1 MPVASDLAHLQTVF
15 DLAPVGIG
23 NVGPD
28 GRYFRV
34 NRALCRLF
42 GRTADDLCGRTVA
55 ELTHPDDR
63 AASDARFAALIAGE
77 HDTFSAEK
85 RYVRPDGSAVWTRI
99 TVTAIRDDDG
109 ALDYTVSLIE
119 DITDR
124 KDAEVALHERRAFE
138 RLITG
143 ISTSFVN
150 LPIDAID
157 GGINDALRAIGEFAG
172 VDRSYVFLFRDSA
185 DGPSPGDRLRADNTH
200 EWCAPGIAPQI
211 ERLQGIPSGS
221 QLLRGE
227 TVHIPRVIDLDD
239 PAERAIYDPQGIRSV
254 LLVPMT
260 DRGVAIGFIGFDAVR
275 EEKAWNDESITLL
288 TIVGEIFASALARS
302 RAEQALRASEDRFRT
317 LFEQSPYGIALYGPD
332 GWLRRGN
339 QAFYDLVGLRRPRVG
354 AKHQPR
360 HNLLRDPQLKAA
372 GHQPLIKRAFAG
384 EVVTLPPI
392 RYDAKIP
399 GGQERWV
406 GSSIYPLRDEANRLR
421 EIAVIFDDASER
433 VTTYELLETRVAERT
448 RELTTLLGVSHT
460 VASTL
465 DLQPLLDLI
474 LDQLRAV
481 VAYTS
486 ATIYVAE
493 GEDTIAVAYQGP
505 FPREVV
511 LGMRVSLA
519 EIEQVWPMVYAG
531 QPLIIGDLQ
540 AQPQQIELARES
552 FGDRAEQ
559 FLSYAHARMYVPML
573 VQDRFIG
580 LLSLTHEE
588 AGHYA
593 LPQGRLALAFGQQA
607 AIAIENARLYAR
619 AQEFAVLEERQRLAR
634 ELHDSVSQALYGIAL
649 GARTARTLL
658 DRDPAKV
665 GQPLDYV
672 LSLAEAG
679 LTEMRALIFEL
690 RPESLA
696 TEGLCAAFAKVAD
709 ALRARHRLSVELDLA
724 EEPTISLPLKEALYR
739 IAQEATNNT
748 VKHARASTVAIRLTQ
763 DAAACHLTVRDDGV
777 GFDPRE
783 DFAGHFGLTSMR
795 ERATRLGGIL
805 TVESAVGAG
814 TTVMVRVPVGR

>member
-1 MPVASDLAHLQTVF
+1 MPTTNDPAHLQTIF

-28 GRYFRV
+28 GRYVRV
-34 NRALCRLF
+34 NRALCQLF
-42 GRTADDLCGRTVA
+42 GRSADDLCGRTVA

-63 AASDARFAALIAGE
+63 AASDARFAALVAGE
-77 HDTFSAEK
+77 RDTFSTEK
-85 RYVRPDGSAVWTRI
+85 RYLRPDGTTVWTRI
-99 TVTAIRDDDG
+99 TVAAIRTDSG
-109 ALDYTVSLIE
+109 ALDYTVSLVE

-124 KDAEVALHERRAFE
+124 KAAEDELH
-138 RLITG
+138 
-143 ISTSFVN
+143 
-150 LPIDAID
+150 
-157 GGINDALRAIGEFAG
+157 
-172 VDRSYVFLFRDSA
+172 
-185 DGPSPGDRLRADNTH
+185 
-200 EWCAPGIAPQI
+200 
-211 ERLQGIPSGS
+211 
-221 QLLRGE
+221 
-227 TVHIPRVIDLDD
+227 
-239 PAERAIYDPQGIRSV
+239 
-254 LLVPMT
+254 
-260 DRGVAIGFIGFDAVR
+260 
-275 EEKAWNDESITLL
+275 
-288 TIVGEIFASALARS
+288 
-302 RAEQALRASEDRFRT
+302 ASEDRFRT

-332 GWLRRGN
+332 GWLRQGN
-339 QAFYDLVGLRRPRVG
+339 RAFYDLIGLRSPKPG
-354 AKHQPR
+354 AKYQPR
-360 HNLLRDPQLKAA
+360 HNLLRDPRLREA
-372 GHQPLIKRAFAG
+372 GHQRLVRHAFAG
-384 EVVTLPPI
+384 QVVTLPPV
-392 RYDAKIP
+392 RYDARTP
-399 GGQERWV
+399 GGQDRWV
-406 GSSIYPLRDEANRLR
+406 GASIYPLRDDASRLR
-421 EIAVIFDDASER
+421 EIAVIYDDASER
-433 VTTYELLETRVAERT
+433 MSAYELLEARVAERT
-448 RELTTLLGVSHT
+448 RELTTLLDVSHT

-493 GEDTIAVAYQGP
+493 GEDTIALAYQGP
-505 FPREVV
+505 FPREMV

-540 AQPQQIELARES
+540 ALPEQIELVRTS
-552 FGDRAEQ
+552 FGDRAER

-580 LLSLTHEE
+580 LLSLTHQES
-588 AGHYA
+588 GHYA

-607 AIAIENARLYAR
+607 AIAIENARLYTR

-658 DRDPAKV
+658 DRDHTKV
-665 GQPLDYV
+665 AQPLDYV

-709 ALRARHRLSVELDLA
+709 ALRARHRLAVELDLA

-748 VKHARASTVAIRLTQ
+748 VKHARATQVTIRLTQ
-763 DAAACHLTVRDDGV
+763 DAAACHLAIRDDGV
-777 GFDPRE
+777 GFDPRA

-805 TVESAVGAG
+805 RIDSTPGVG
-814 TTVMVRVPVGR
+814 TTVAVRVPVSA